1 MTPTSNFVLED
12 LIYIPM
18 GNYVEMYNRPYRIH
32 STKDALDRIS
42 IRMEDTK
49 SGKATPNI
57 LNGITNEIIQPSQ
70 EPYNTIINRD
80 WITTKKYIFMLKVR
94 YLDAIGNDNIYYIQG
109 YTEYDGITANGH
121 IDNNLVHYINSIKE
135 TNYIQISTPIG
146 IQVKERLTYI
156 YNVIN
161 NSSQNYL
168 FLQRPTD
175 IYRVAEAKKS
185 ENFLN
190 NIGNGYITSINNTE
204 CTLNPYSNLS
214 KTSKIS
220 NNITSE
226 YLSEILN
233 IGFNMHKEVEFID
246 SLSSVSFN
254 GDPFLNA
261 YSTYE
266 KSLQDNRFIMALKLI
281 EGYKIATNN
290 FRFSSLMA
298 IDPTIYNR
306 FKVLNITKDYVNPI
320 MSSTP
325 EVGDFWY
332 GQDPVTLKAY
342 SLIENAVALATR
354 YGFSKIFF
362 TASNMTN
369 PTGEATVFITNFNSF
384 INLPEEEFNFLL
396 EIFKEKFI
404 TEILINETFENKV
417 NIHADFYIDILGT
430 SKIYLQ
436 FSTYQPNWYTIPT
449 FANSNFNPVVTIDNR
464 MLQDNAFLLSNAAEI
479 ILKEQNKFNQPFT
492 VNPSYY

>member
-1 MTPTSNFVLED
+1 
-12 LIYIPM
+12 
-18 GNYVEMYNRPYRIH
+18 
-32 STKDALDRIS
+32 
-42 IRMEDTK
+42 
-49 SGKATPNI
+49 
-57 LNGITNEIIQPSQ
+57 
-70 EPYNTIINRD
+70 
-80 WITTKKYIFMLKVR
+80 
-94 YLDAIGNDNIYYIQG
+94 
-109 YTEYDGITANGH
+109 
-121 IDNNLVHYINSIKE
+121 
-135 TNYIQISTPIG
+135 
-146 IQVKERLTYI
+146 
-156 YNVIN
+156 
-161 NSSQNYL
+161 
-168 FLQRPTD
+168 
-175 IYRVAEAKKS
+175 
-185 ENFLN
+185 
-190 NIGNGYITSINNTE
+190 
-204 CTLNPYSNLS
+204 
-214 KTSKIS
+214 
-220 NNITSE
+220 
-226 YLSEILN
+226 
-233 IGFNMHKEVEFID
+233 MHKEVEFID

-266 KSLQDNRFIMALKLI
+266 KSLQDNRFIMALKLT

-325 EVGDFWY
+325 EVGDFWH

-417 NIHADFYIDILGT
+417 NIHTDFYIDILGT

-449 FANSNFNPVVTIDNR
+449 FANSNFNPVVTIDNG